1 MLLKTFIYAEVEKI
15 IKPTLFTTVNK
26 NLYAFIAFISMPTL
40 ALIGGHFFF
49 EAFYWN
55 NYPLFDTLASIPLFA
70 GLITMG
76 IGFFLKNEKR
86 HFVISLGWIIF
97 AIYWATQP
105 EFLYYK
111 EDGDIVNA
119 IFCLVGIYF
128 LWYIAYHE
136 FLCHKRK
143 EEVQSLNFLAGAT
156 FISGF
161 FYFLIE
167 KIPFLAVILIKI
179 VAGQTVWLMQAMGY
193 SVTTGSAH
201 IGETVYVP
209 VFFNGNHSVELILAC
224 TGLQS
229 MMIFIGVILALKGV
243 EHKRKLKAFMVTV
256 PVIYVLN
263 IVRNAGVIYGVEVL
277 GYSFYVMHNVIGK
290 IGSLLALIVLAYF
303 AFEILPELYETIAS
317 LFSLPKRRGP
327 IEKLFGIK

>member
-1 MLLKTFIYAEVEKI
+1 MVL
-15 IKPTLFTTVNK
+15 PTVHK
-26 NLYAFIAFISMPTL
+26 KDLYASIAFFAMPTL
-40 ALIGGHFFF
+40 ALIAGHFFF
-49 EAFYWN
+49 EALLDDYS
-55 NYPLFDTLASIPLFA
+55 LFNTLAAIPLFA
-70 GLITMG
+70 GLLVIG
-76 IGFFLKNEKR
+76 IGFFLKNERR
-86 HFVISLGWIIF
+86 HLLISIGWIIF

-111 EDGDIVNA
+111 GEDDIVNA
-119 IFCLVGIYF
+119 IFCVVGVYF

-136 FLCHKRK
+136 FLCYVRK

-167 KIPFLAVILIKI
+167 KIPFLAASLIKI
-179 VAGQTVWLMQAMGY
+179 VAEQTAWLMQTMGHT
-193 SVTTGSAH
+193 VTTGAAH

-229 MMIFIGVILALKGV
+229 MMIFIGVILALKNADYR
-243 EHKRKLKAFMVTV
+243 RKLKAFMVTV

-263 IVRNAGVIYGVEVL
+263 IIRNAGVIYGVEVL
-277 GYSFYVMHNVIGK
+277 NYSFYTMHNVIGK

-303 AFEILPELYETIAS
+303 AFEILPELYDTIVS